1 MWINSDT
8 DTSLPTVFQY
18 TFQRKGVDSE
28 PWTVTWDY
36 NIGLVRTTHLFKCLG
51 YSKVCPWLSL
61 IEHEAYIDVVTIDN
75 PRKGA

>member
-1 MWINSDT
+1 MLAFET
-8 DTSLPTVFQY
+8 DKSLPTVFQY

-51 YSKVCPWLSL
+51 YSKVCSL
-61 IEHEAYIDVVTIDN
+61 LAPIRREAYTDVVTIDY